1 MLSQMLI
8 SWLASEAQVGFFDF
22 ASKTLKWSPLL
33 DPIKF
38 LGPETDSP
46 GSDPEIQHLHPMN
59 SKRLSSVPPTNCV
72 WFLISAS
79 VIPSGVSFPQP

>member
-1 MLSQMLI
+1 M
-8 SWLASEAQVGFFDF
+8 GFFDF
-22 ASKTLKWSPLL
+22 ASKTLKWSPLP

-59 SKRLSSVPPTNCV
+59 SKRLSSVPSYKLCLV
-72 WFLISAS
+72 SHQCLSDS
-79 VIPSGVSFPQP
+79 LRSLLPSTLTKPLFPVVT